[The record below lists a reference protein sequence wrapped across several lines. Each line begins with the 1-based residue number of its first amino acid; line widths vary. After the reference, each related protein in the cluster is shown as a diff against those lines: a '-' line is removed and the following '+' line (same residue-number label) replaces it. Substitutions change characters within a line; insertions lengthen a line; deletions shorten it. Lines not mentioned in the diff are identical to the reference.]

1 MFLEASIEAPKALA
15 AVSDDVVAF
24 PSQRAVAFVGDGPP
38 EMLPID
44 APGQVTAM
52 SGTGASGILAVVA
65 RSENPSVILVSTAD
79 RTVHGVLNGAGSLD
93 VDAVALSHDG
103 TRALTFSSDEGYGA
117 VAWDVVTGQMLP
129 GAAAHIP
136 ASPTTAASFH
146 PRDRSIACAI
156 TPAGIFF
163 WHITVSGDGSTRLQ
177 AIPGILPDESLD
189 RISLA
194 SSAVAELRSMP
205 APAPLDGSDVVPPPA
220 TGLLSPEGLAMH
232 GIAAAVD
239 VASGAPDPASGAGL
253 VPGSDTIPLLQDE
266 AAGSKALA
274 GLASPSTSSSAAAAA
289 AAAHARA
296 AATAAAGA
304 PGTGAAG
311 GAVAGA
317 AGAGAAQGP
326 PHGAVGAGAGGGDPA
341 AAPGAAGRSGSAGNP
356 AASSAM
362 PWEDDS
368 AAAAG
373 SSSGS
378 GSAVTGSAVAWSEAM
393 TSGAPAPWLSRR
405 RFISHCWLPD
415 GRVLAGVA
423 SGWLLLFDP
432 VTGRCVGAAPP
443 QSAGVRVTALL
454 SLAGS
459 VLVGRSDGR
468 IESRALPA
476 LEVAGSLDLSSPSPV
491 ALTLGSRRLAA
502 GAGAVRSLVASP
514 SFHVVFASTA
524 AGGIFRIDLR
534 PPGQDDDDDDAA
546 APAVA
551 AGAAGRESGTGKG
564 LGAAGTADGGVAMGG
579 LAAHGEMAS
588 SVIGVARPLQP
599 GPAGP
604 ILALRPLATPPPAE
618 GDEGSASG
626 HPHPP
631 ALMAALDA
639 CGLVSVYDVATPA
652 GTQLVAGRRFV
663 FEPATIATSSGT
675 AALPAPWED
684 EGALLGA
691 ASAAAGTSSAGF
703 LAAATSSGHGHGHAA
718 SSVTGLA
725 TTAGLATMA
734 GDGRTATPSLPVAGQ
749 CLDTHGRLPLLAV
762 GTDSGCVHVLVAAT
776 NGSARGCLTP
786 ASAGALAPGV
796 TLTDVAATR
805 AHTGA
810 VSAVSFCP
818 HPSLPLL
825 AAVSDTDRAV
835 TFHLVHVPDQA
846 PALATD
852 GAEAGGP
859 LMLLPVGTASL
870 PPSLPASAA
879 GAPAQPGQGL
889 VCAACWRV
897 DASGSGAAELLVSF
911 ADGSIAAVSAPSL
924 EAVEHARAAVDAAA
938 AEGAGVSAALVA
950 GTTGAHWPVD
960 TTSSVLVHAP
970 DAGHAAPIVAMSTGP
985 FGTGQLLAAS
995 PAVATV
1001 LVVPTPWAPGS
1012 GEAAEG
1018 AAVTEHSSGA
1028 ALSAAGDEPPA
1039 SARSQLSGAAAE
1051 APPPPSKAGA
1061 EASWRVAS
1069 DLGAGSGRAGA
1080 VFPREASAGEE
1091 AGMLALAASAT
1102 SSGLAVAT
1110 VNAAGSAAL
1119 AFVSQEAGGALA
1131 GAGGSATP
1139 SVGRSAAAAPFHGT
1153 CVAIAPCGTRVVVG
1167 TTEGA
1172 VVVASV
1178 SDTRLKVFE
1187 RKAATP
1193 SADEA
1198 ATGARFQLLAEA
1210 VGHAACLG
1218 SRAAFAGAP
1227 GQAASGAL
1235 TSVSGAGEAV
1245 VWLMGVGMA
1254 ATAPSADKGLHG
1266 DGWEADMVQQSA
1278 PRSKSALGGGEAEE
1292 SKHAFFESGA
1302 GSDGGTTG
1310 VEDGPG
1316 SMDVAAAA
1324 AAAASCLEWAHSV
1337 EEARAEALAEPF
1349 REALRERLGELAHR
1363 VAELVESNAEAPE
1376 LERLGREEFAVDEEG
1391 SAAHDAVTQELVAA
1405 QLAATEAD
1413 IAESEREAAD
1423 LKRECWDAVERPL
1436 EAVHA
1441 LGGGGEERVWSMA
1454 VRRLSPEDE
1463 RLLGK
1468 LALLRRMEQAEMAES
1483 AEGAVEE
1490 LPGGDLAWP
1499 GLASDLPADADWLVN
1514 AGAIPPALDPVA
1526 QREALAQRQAKEKA
1540 DAAAAAAA
1548 AGAGDGSAGAA
1559 AAAAAAAAAQ
1569 ANAGDESEDGTGSSA
1584 ADGGVIGRASGWAG
1598 EGVTKLLYHP
1608 LSCRTGAQR
1617 RLQIRL
1623 LEQLTREVARSFNRR
1638 FDALKRAKLDDVERI
1653 SERNKRTTKI
1663 LELLGRTE
1671 ELYEPP
1677 RFEDERPEALLEASR
1692 EEVGFD
1698 EWEPPAVVKAREEEA
1713 RRRAE
1718 EAAKHKDDAPERA
1731 LDDMM
1736 SGTLEEKDE
1745 VQRAEDA
1752 MRAGRQPWMDD
1763 VELALLAR
1771 AGVMEAETAPVLA
1784 AIQAEALG
1792 VQPDQEVD
1800 EALLRLAK
1808 EALDSPDSADSL
1820 PEEQRGPFRNYRARI
1835 AELLQ
1840 LREERRVRLE
1850 EELAAL
1856 KAEVKTI
1863 IQEFDARL
1871 AEAQQQYRE
1880 FREAILIQEAYAH
1893 RLAAAV
1899 AGSDANLEREQYVL
1913 ERLATFTTAAD
1924 REASALPGAEQ
1935 AFAEAQRQLEEARA
1949 AEADMERSFR
1959 EAVRSRSEHGLD
1971 SDTMRRLVDM
1981 FHHSRHDVSFELAGA
1996 RAAALGR
2003 DPRRGA
2009 VSVARE
2015 AVGELATADGGA
2027 VPPLPFSTGGG
2038 GAHRGAASATLSH
2051 DPAAGAPT
2059 GPPPTEDELFAEAE
2073 RRATA
2078 EPTSDMLPDD
2088 LVPGV
2093 TVDEAVW
2100 AEAVERWRQKV
2111 SQELHVAR
2119 LAAAC
2124 DRAAAVVSSIRAALA
2139 RAQGKVH
2146 ALEDERNALLRANAL
2161 TANDVDVMIRL
2172 RQGQDE
2178 VAGLAAIPDYG
2189 EALLVPT
2196 RIVESENVGT
2206 RRAGRRVARRLERVR
2221 EARKDLR
2228 YRQWMREYA
2237 EGRMQDREEWMRDV
2251 SLLRVTKELQQFVGG
2266 ADLAQKQ
2273 KELTVKTEAQ
2283 GRYLKTAHRR
2293 VMGKQQRAQKR
2304 LERSVQSRREENERL
2319 LKQVTELEQSV
2330 AVRAGI
2336 VEARERGAGGGVGPT
2351 ARADKR
2357 MGTLVAR
2364 SRLVSTAKAQ
2374 ADELDALRAQL
2385 AKLRRRTFPMF
2396 VAGQT

>member
-52 SGTGASGILAVVA
+52 SGTGAAGILAVVA

-311 GAVAGA
+311 GAGAGA
-317 AGAGAAQGP
+317 TGAGAAQGP

-454 SLAGS
+454 SLADS

-546 APAVA
+546 ASAVA

-703 LAAATSSGHGHGHAA
+703 LAAATSSGHGHGHVA

-870 PPSLPASAA
+870 PPSLPASAG

-1131 GAGGSATP
+1131 GAGGRATP

-1454 VRRLSPEDE
+1454 
-1463 RLLGK
+1463 
-1468 LALLRRMEQAEMAES
+1468 
-1483 AEGAVEE
+1483 
-1490 LPGGDLAWP
+1490 
-1499 GLASDLPADADWLVN
+1499 
-1514 AGAIPPALDPVA
+1514 
-1526 QREALAQRQAKEKA
+1526 
-1540 DAAAAAAA
+1540 
-1548 AGAGDGSAGAA
+1548 
-1559 AAAAAAAAAQ
+1559 
-1569 ANAGDESEDGTGSSA
+1569 
-1584 ADGGVIGRASGWAG
+1584 
-1598 EGVTKLLYHP
+1598 
-1608 LSCRTGAQR
+1608 R

-1935 AFAEAQRQLEEARA
+1935 ALAEAQRQLEEARA